1 VTKRRS
7 RDQLIEEILSK
18 GKEPEAT
25 VIKLMAGTDWKTW
38 RSLKEELMGRGLLIK
53 KNSFYQTTG
62 KGLEWLQMRKEMKAL
77 A

>member
-25 VIKLMAGTDWKTW
+25 VIKLMAGTDWGTW
-38 RSLKEELMGRGLLIK
+38 RSLKAELIEKGLLIK

-62 KGLEWLQMRKEMKAL
+62 KGLEWLEMRKAMKAI